1 MDLEYFLSLPI
12 EFNIGWVI
20 NSPRSYLRN
29 VGHLRD
35 DIGSDRKPPSKMP
48 TNRKWKTSVVGM
60 SVEMKFC
67 SEIMTS
73 FDRKSPGRVNLL
85 Q

>member
-1 MDLEYFLSLPI
+1 MPI
-12 EFNIGWVI
+12 EFSMDRGIP
-20 NSPRSYLRN
+20 SPRSYLRN

-35 DIGSDRKPPSKMP
+35 DVRSDRKPPSIKP
-48 TNRKWKTSVVGM
+48 IDRKWKTSVVGK
-60 SVEMKFC
+60 SVEMEFC

>member
-1 MDLEYFLSLPI
+1 MPI
-12 EFNIGWVI
+12 EFNMDRGIP
-20 NSPRSYLRN
+20 SPRSYLRN

-35 DIGSDRKPPSKMP
+35 DVGSDRKPPSIKR
-48 TNRKWKTSVVGM
+48 TDRKWKTSVVGK
-60 SVEMKFC
+60 SVEMEFC

-73 FDRKSPGRVNLL
+73 FDRKSAGRVNLL

>member
-1 MDLEYFLSLPI
+1 MNVLPI
-12 EFNIGWVI
+12 EFNMDRSIP
-20 NSPRSYLRN
+20 SPRSYLRN

-35 DIGSDRKPPSKMP
+35 DVGSDRKPPSKMP
-48 TNRKWKTSVVGM
+48 TDRKWKTSVVGM
-60 SVEMKFC
+60 SVEIEFC

-73 FDRKSPGRVNLL
+73 FDRKSPGKVNLL

>member
-1 MDLEYFLSLPI
+1 MNVLPI
-12 EFNIGWVI
+12 EFNMDRGIP
-20 NSPRSYLRN
+20 SPRSYLRN

-35 DIGSDRKPPSKMP
+35 DVGSDRKPPSIKP
-48 TNRKWKTSVVGM
+48 TDRKWKTSVVGK
-60 SVEMKFC
+60 SVEMEFC